1 MLCTL
6 SIITSVRFFLKPR
19 ILLLAPSI
27 LDAKSTVLWLS
38 PARYFTLR
46 PPAFIAISLKLCY
59 IWQKACKDR
68 FIRSG
73 SENSTFNLIILKGNY
88 CYGITSDALSD
99 RLPAGISRRF
109 RRRGCRRRRTDL
121 TPGLHDRRS
130 SSPFCHRNK
139 QIKLRNGNHTGN
151 SSLCEKRL
159 YCLEERAS
167 LYRYSSHRF
176 LSRRKTCSAVR
187 RLLF

>member
-19 ILLLAPSI
+19 ILLPAPSI

-88 CYGITSDALSD
+88 YYGITSDALSD
-99 RLPAGISRRF
+99 RLPAGVSRRIC
-109 RRRGCRRRRTDL
+109 RRGCRRRWPDL
-121 TPGLHDRRS
+121 TPGLHDCRS
-130 SSPFCHRNK
+130 SGPFRDRDK
-139 QIKLRNGNHTGN
+139 QIELRNGNHTGN
-151 SSLCEKRL
+151 GAVRKKRL
-159 YCLEERAS
+159 HCVEECAA
-167 LYRYSSHRF
+167 LYHYSPHR
-176 LSRRKTCSAVR
+176 LLPWRKTCPAVG
-187 RLLF
+187 

>member
-151 SSLCEKRL
+151 GVANC
-159 YCLEERAS
+159 
-167 LYRYSSHRF
+167 F
-176 LSRRKTCSAVR
+176 V
-187 RLLF
+187 